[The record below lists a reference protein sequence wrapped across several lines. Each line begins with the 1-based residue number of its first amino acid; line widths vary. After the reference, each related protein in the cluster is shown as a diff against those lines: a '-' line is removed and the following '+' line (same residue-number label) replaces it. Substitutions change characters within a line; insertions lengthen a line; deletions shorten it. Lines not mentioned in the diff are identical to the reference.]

1 MGALMTDRGPTE
13 ETVLPSQRDG
23 ELPLGEGSD
32 PAAPPSDRPLVE
44 RSLKGDLKAFEA
56 LVARYQKGIFSIAH
70 YKCRNYFDAE
80 DLSQDIFLA
89 AFRALPS
96 LKDLDN
102 FGGWLFG
109 IAHNR
114 ANKWYQR
121 QRTKI
126 IKFQELQRRKAEE
139 GFQRPFEP
147 EEGPDPGQVLSES
160 LLKLP
165 VEVRQVLVL
174 KYLEGQSY
182 QTIEE
187 RLGINAHRI
196 DYLIRKGKEMLRQR
210 LGRGASRESM

>member
-1 MGALMTDRGPTE
+1 MTDLLPDTAGPSAPE
-13 ETVLPSQRDG
+13 E
-23 ELPLGEGSD
+23 
-32 PAAPPSDRPLVE
+32 APVRPSDRPLVE
-44 RSLKGDLKAFEA
+44 RSLTGDLKAFEE
-56 LVARYQKGIFSIAH
+56 LVARYQKAVFHIAH

-89 AFRALPS
+89 AYRALPS

-114 ANKWYQR
+114 SNKWYRR

-126 IKFQELQRRKAEE
+126 IKFQEIQRRKIQEAEE
-139 GFQRPFEP
+139 RQIEP
-147 EEGPDPGQVLSES
+147 EEGPDASKVLSES

-165 VEVRQVLVL
+165 ADVRQVLVL

-182 QTIEE
+182 QTIGE
-187 RLGINAHRI
+187 RMGINSHRI
-196 DYLIRKGKEMLRQR
+196 DYLIRKGKELLRSR
-210 LGRGASRESM
+210 LKRRTAESGLL

>member
-1 MGALMTDRGPTE
+1 MTDLLPDTAGPSAPE
-13 ETVLPSQRDG
+13 E
-23 ELPLGEGSD
+23 
-32 PAAPPSDRPLVE
+32 APVRPSDRPLVE
-44 RSLKGDLKAFEA
+44 RSLKGDLKAFEE
-56 LVARYQKGIFSIAH
+56 LVARYQKAVFHIAH

-89 AFRALPS
+89 AYRALPS

-114 ANKWYQR
+114 SNKWYRR

-126 IKFQELQRRKAEE
+126 IKFQEIQRRKIQEAEE
-139 GFQRPFEP
+139 RQIEP
-147 EEGPDPGQVLSES
+147 EEGPDASKVLSES

-165 VEVRQVLVL
+165 ADVRQVLVL

-182 QTIEE
+182 QTIGE
-187 RLGINAHRI
+187 RMGINSHRI
-196 DYLIRKGKEMLRQR
+196 DYLIRKGKELLRSR
-210 LGRGASRESM
+210 LKRRTAESGLL

>member
-1 MGALMTDRGPTE
+1 MTDSDEPSGSPTPVEPTDSPRTSPDRG
-13 ETVLPSQRDG
+13 
-23 ELPLGEGSD
+23 
-32 PAAPPSDRPLVE
+32 LVE
-44 RSLKGDLKAFEA
+44 RSLKGDLKAFEE
-56 LVARYQKGIFSIAH
+56 LVALYQRAIFRIVL

-89 AFRALPS
+89 AYRALPS

-126 IKFQELQRRKAEE
+126 IKFQEIQRRKVEEAALERRTEVEE
-139 GFQRPFEP
+139 GLAPQE
-147 EEGPDPGQVLSES
+147 VLSQM
-160 LLKLP
+160 LQKLP
-165 VEVRQVLVL
+165 SDMRQVLVL

-182 QTIEE
+182 DAIEE
-187 RLGINAHRI
+187 RMGINFHRI
-196 DYLIRKGKEMLRQR
+196 DYLIRKGKAMLRQKMR
-210 LGRGASRESM
+210 AAAPDGR